1 MENSSTASAGR
12 STNSRSSGG
21 TFHHIGLV
29 ISVAF
34 VLATLFTAWSPANLL
49 TGSPSQ
55 SSNTSIF
62 PPPTSEDASSATATP
77 LTNPLI
83 GIVVGHWG
91 DNNDP
96 GAVCLD
102 TNLTEFEV
110 NQNIATLVKSDLEAK
125 GIDVQLL
132 KEFDPKLRGFQATA
146 LVSIHADSCEYIN
159 DQATGFKVA
168 AALAN
173 PRPERGARLTACLRS
188 RYARV
193 TGLALHSTSITNDMT
208 SYHAFDEIS
217 ENTTAVIIETGFMNL
232 DRQLLEQHPDI
243 AAEGITQGILCF
255 INNEDVSSPPTPTT
269 SP

>member
-1 MENSSTASAGR
+1 MEKSSAASAGR
-12 STNSRSSGG
+12 STNSRAGGG
-21 TFHHIGLV
+21 TFRNIGLV

-55 SSNTSIF
+55 SSNASIF
-62 PPPTSEDASSATATP
+62 PEPTSEQAASVTAAP
-77 LTNPLI
+77 RTNPLI
-83 GIVVGHWG
+83 GLVVGHWG

-102 TNLTEFEV
+102 NNLTEFEV
-110 NQNIATLVKSDLEAK
+110 NQNIATLAKSDLEAQ
-125 GIDVQLL
+125 GIDVELL
-132 KEFDPKLRGFQATA
+132 KEFDPRLRGFEATA

-188 RYARV
+188 RYARA
-193 TGLALHSTSITNDMT
+193 TGLTLHSTSITNDMT
-208 SYHAFDEIS
+208 SYHAFEEIDA
-217 ENTTAVIIETGFMNL
+217 NTTAVIIETGFMNL
-232 DRQLLEQHPDI
+232 DRQLLEQHPEV

-255 INNEDVSSPPTPTT
+255 LNNEDISSPPTPTS